1 MKKITI
7 TVGSVTYAIRLKKLL
22 IRKGIA
28 ARLVKTDG
36 DKNTVGC
43 SHGVEISESD
53 LFGAV
58 KIMRDAGI
66 EYSLAKQRYDI
77 S

>member
-1 MKKITI
+1 M
-7 TVGSVTYAIRLKKLL
+7 L
-22 IRKGIA
+22 IREGLS

-36 DKNTVGC
+36 DRNNIGC
-43 SHGVEISESD
+43 SHGVEIDEED

-66 EYSLAKQRYDI
+66 EYSLARQ
-77 S
+77 